1 MKKSLYIVIAVLFC
15 VMFVVS
21 CGSREKKNIVG
32 ASGGTG
38 NMLSTDSAAKVLTT
52 DALNA
57 LKAVSKTTSAKST
70 NSYAPGLTGTQR
82 LASPALAQWYLPNKD
97 ADGYYIVKST
107 DSEDG
112 TIYDVR
118 IKPTPDYW
126 PNLVTG
132 GEHITLDWDSLS
144 DETDYTITMD
154 VKGTFDGPTS
164 SGTFT
169 DPSSRFV
176 KIRRYSYT
184 WGYGFP
190 DLANFT
196 ETHVGESTI
205 TKKSDKSWIK
215 TKNTGTNT
223 FADPNMATLNT
234 NATSP
239 FSSSQTNTMTF
250 QLSSGYT
257 GEFNMKIEING
268 SRGRYYE
275 PYTYTSKGQL
285 DGKIYLS
292 GNEIVRLHVEGE
304 SNEKGEKKSMVG
316 YYTSKDDNFTAR
328 TSLTT
333 EQLTNMMTTVF
344 GMTGGLIF

>member
-32 ASGGTG
+32 ASGSGV
-38 NMLSTDSAAKVLTT
+38 MSTNDAAKVLTT

-70 NSYAPGLTGTQR
+70 NSFAPGLTGTQR

-112 TIYDVR
+112 TVYDVR

-126 PNLVTG
+126 PNLVTDSG
-132 GEHITLDWDSLS
+132 THIQLAWDSLS
-144 DETDYTITMD
+144 DGTDYTIPID

-184 WGYGFP
+184 PGYGFP
-190 DLANFT
+190 DLSNYT

-234 NATSP
+234 YATSP
-239 FSSSQTNTMTF
+239 FSGSLTNTMTF

-257 GEFNMKIEING
+257 GEFNMKVEING
-268 SRGRYYE
+268 SRERYYE

-292 GNEIVRLHVEGE
+292 GTEIVRLHVEGD
-304 SNEKGEKKSMVG
+304 SNEKGEKKNMVG

-344 GMTGGLIF
+344 GMSGGLLF